1 MRRKNK
7 RHETKASPEKSPE
20 KPSRRSSRHSRRR
33 RKSSSSPEKEEDD
46 KAAAAVSVAV
56 KEVVAKPASSSSPE
70 QATEVI
76 GKTASLAHIEEPS
89 SSKKHSSAV
98 LKEEDKLVVKSADNA
113 DKEWKEDKGFWEGGT
128 EKPAEASSENKEKG
142 DAGVWKVQSAN
153 GAGGEIQKL
162 KICRSFLSK
171 EISSPKRRGR
181 SHKGDP
187 SQKGTEESSDCDE
200 HSQSEGSETT
210 KSRHRTRTRTVS
222 QSSPTL
228 QDSPKVVCDVSEEK
242 PTKIKIHLGNRSPE
256 KTLTPTPVIQT
267 TDENDVTV
275 AMVEQVVEEEV
286 VVASEEAEEQTIVE
300 LTEEVT
306 TQETEQDTQQT
317 ADDSTQNAISEVVID
332 AESIQNI
339 ELPADEPVEKAHS
352 HTSSPRAAK
361 ERAAESDDKTTED
374 SDSASN
380 SDDGSRAKKK
390 KKRRK
395 GGMMST
401 VSRQKPSSEPD
412 QPQGKESG
420 KEEPEEERRTS
431 REEEGAAKAAVEE
444 QPRRDHEDTV
454 KESTS
459 VTLDKENVAE
469 SSRASPGPAEPVAK
483 KRRWGASKS
492 IRPAKKPVLCI
503 STDSLKNLIPEAKP
517 VPIEEVRLSVEEEA
531 EHNEDVEEDQPDE
544 KKEVSKELI
553 KKKDKDRKKEKER
566 VKEKEE
572 LDEKTERD
580 VKPERPSTDGMK
592 VNRRICVL
600 SEDDRKLARSPSPP
614 RHRPSDVL
622 FITNLVR
629 PFTILQL
636 KNLLARTGK
645 IAENG
650 FWIDK
655 IKSKCYVQYSDVEEA
670 IETRHALH
678 GVRWPVS
685 NPRTLCVEFAA
696 YDDMSVAQALTEES
710 DVVPRKS
717 EPLQIDLHPSLE
729 GWIADQAR
737 PQRRVREWDVG
748 KPAHPDEALDQLQPA
763 RPEFED
769 LRDRDRR
776 IKKEKGRRSRTPD
789 AHEPIARKQ
798 RRKDEDAPAKL
809 LDDLFRKT
817 KVHPCI
823 YWLPLTAEQIVVKE
837 EMRRQHMAEHER
849 RIAEMKK
856 AEQSRRDRDRRS
868 RK

>member
-7 RHETKASPEKSPE
+7 RHDTKAASPEKSPE
-20 KPSRRSSRHSRRR
+20 KASRRSSRHSRRR
-33 RKSSSSPEKEEDD
+33 RNASSSPEREEDD
-46 KAAAAVSVAV
+46 KAAAAAATATATVV
-56 KEVVAKPASSSSPE
+56 KELKQTRSSSPSPVLV
-70 QATEVI
+70 TE
-76 GKTASLAHIEEPS
+76 
-89 SSKKHSSAV
+89 
-98 LKEEDKLVVKSADNA
+98 
-113 DKEWKEDKGFWEGGT
+113 
-128 EKPAEASSENKEKG
+128 PAEATTENKEKG
-142 DAGVWKVQSAN
+142 DGAGAVWKVQSAN

-181 SHKGDP
+181 SHRDS
-187 SQKGTEESSDCDE
+187 SQKGTEESSDCDD
-200 HSQSEGSETT
+200 HSQSEGSES

-228 QDSPKVVCDVSEEK
+228 QDSPKVVCDVSDEK
-242 PTKIKIHLGNRSPE
+242 PTKIKIHIGSKSPVA
-256 KTLTPTPVIQT
+256 TPP
-267 TDENDVTV
+267 DVTV

-286 VVASEEAEEQTIVE
+286 IVDSQQV
-300 LTEEVT
+300 EEVAT
-306 TQETEQDTQQT
+306 ETVQEVAQVPNDTEQEAQQT
-317 ADDSTQNAISEVVID
+317 SDDTTLKASTEVVVD
-332 AESIQNI
+332 VQSIQNI
-339 ELPADEPVEKAHS
+339 ELPAEAAPVEKPNS
-352 HTSSPRAAK
+352 HTSSPRAEKKQATVN
-361 ERAAESDDKTTED
+361 EDRTTED
-374 SDSASN
+374 SDSGTN
-380 SDDGSRAKKK
+380 SDDDHTDDETNVKKKK

-395 GGMMST
+395 KGMMSS
-401 VSRQKPSSEPD
+401 VSRQKPIPESD
-412 QPQGKESG
+412 QPQRRESS
-420 KEEPEEERRTS
+420 KEEPGEERIAQ
-431 REEEGAAKAAVEE
+431 EEEGARTTAEE
-444 QPRRDHEDTV
+444 QHRDHEESA
-454 KESTS
+454 KETSS
-459 VTLDKENVAE
+459 VTVDKENVAE
-469 SSRASPGPAEPVAK
+469 SSRTSPAPAEPVAK

-517 VPIEEVRLSVEEEA
+517 VSIEEVRLSVEEEN
-531 EHNEDVEEDQPDE
+531 EHIEDMEEDQSE
-544 KKEVSKELI
+544 VKKESPKEV
-553 KKKDKDRKKEKER
+553 KKKDRKKEKER
-566 VKEKEE
+566 LKEKEEEE
-572 LDEKTERD
+572 LDEKPDRD
-580 VKPERPSTDGMK
+580 EKPERPSTDGMK

-629 PFTILQL
+629 PFTIPQL

-685 NPRTLCVEFAA
+685 NPRTLCVEFANH
-696 YDDMSVAQALTEES
+696 DDMVVAQAAAEQEAI
-710 DVVPRKS
+710 PRKT
-717 EPLQIDLHPSLE
+717 EPLFHSGGDHSVE
-729 GWIADQAR
+729 GWIADQARLNSDR

-748 KPAHPDEALDQLQPA
+748 KPAHPDEALDQLHTP
-763 RPEFED
+763 RPDFED
-769 LRDRDRR
+769 PRDRERR
-776 IKKEKGRRSRTPD
+776 VKKEKGRRSRTPD
-789 AHEPIARKQ
+789 AHQPIARKQ

-856 AEQSRRDRDRRS
+856 AEQSRRDRDRRDRS